1 MFMWLG
7 ILGVVTFITVIFTSR
22 KWWLLTIIAT
32 MVGLYILVWF
42 SMMENPWTCHPETTF
57 PINPQSR
64 ILCAPE
70 VAGLIGHWRFSPS
83 DFNKELRTPKFFTL
97 SEQQSITYASIYNR
111 SVKLY
116 KACIIGI
123 GYRRSERELEG
134 VNYSSN
140 VCSINYFNR
149 TSYTGD
155 DITDLV
161 QELVYEERE
170 FYRQFPVLGDKRPW
184 MD

>member
-1 MFMWLG
+1 MIVIVMWLG

-32 MVGLYILVWF
+32 MVGLYIPFWIYIY
-42 SMMENPWTCHPETTF
+42 EPWTCQPTTTF

-70 VAGLIGHWRFSPS
+70 HAGLIGHWKNSPN
-83 DFNKELRTPKFFTL
+83 DLNKELRTPKFYTL
-97 SEQQSITYASIYNR
+97 STQQSITYASIYKR
-111 SVKLY
+111 SAKLY
-116 KACIIGI
+116 NACIRPKSVMRWEIY
-123 GYRRSERELEG
+123 GYRNICSKAINSVSPTAFDVLGAEL
-134 VNYSSN
+134 
-140 VCSINYFNR
+140 
-149 TSYTGD
+149 
-155 DITDLV
+155 DL
-161 QELVYEERE
+161 LYEERE